1 MIKLKHNK
9 TGKAY
14 EILSTFP
21 NNRGEITV
29 WIRSRGYHSIE
40 KVELGKTIQQFIKDE
55 YPMLEVTEDNT
66 FQ

>member
-1 MIKLKHNK
+1 MIKLKHKK
-9 TGKAY
+9 TGKSY

-29 WIRSRGYHSIE
+29 WIRSRGYHSME